1 MKKISILTVFL
12 AILISSACGNSGK
25 KENKSLD
32 KVETNEKAKT
42 ANDFHLQQKGDY
54 TQLYTPNEECKLTT
68 SQFAQALGYSDGQV
82 EEQSNYQGNCWY
94 KVTHQGNFTVNYG
107 IGLEKWGDKN
117 IVEDQIKNGLKN
129 EMVDV
134 RISESGDTYIKRH
147 PVQGFLLL
155 LNTNYGNPIKISYSY
170 LNPNGPKLT
179 DSQREEQKRNTY
191 KIANYLIDHH
201 QKPSKHKS

>member
-1 MKKISILTVFL
+1 MKKLSILTVFL
-12 AILISSACGNSGK
+12 VILITSACGNSGK
-25 KENKSLD
+25 KENKSSD
-32 KVETNEKAKT
+32 KVETKEKAKT
-42 ANDFHLQQKGDY
+42 ANDFHLQQKGNY
-54 TQLYTPNEECKLTT
+54 TQLYTPGEECKLTT
-68 SQFAQALGYSDGQV
+68 SQLAQALGYSDGQV

-94 KVTHQGNFTVNYG
+94 KVTHPGNFTVNYG

-134 RISESGDTYIKRH
+134 NISESGDTYIKRH

-170 LNPNGPKLT
+170 LNTSGPKLT

-191 KIANYLIDHH
+191 KIANYLIDHY
-201 QKPSKHKS
+201 QKPIKHKS